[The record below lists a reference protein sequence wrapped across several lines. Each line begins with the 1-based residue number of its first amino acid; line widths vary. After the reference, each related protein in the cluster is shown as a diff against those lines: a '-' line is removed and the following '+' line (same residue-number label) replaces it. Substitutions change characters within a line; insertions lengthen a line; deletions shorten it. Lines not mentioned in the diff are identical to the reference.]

1 MFQHH
6 IIELETP
13 GGPEGEEVAMSLLS
27 LGSSGV
33 ERQLTLVPIQ
43 VSYRG
48 LCVPDLRLSRAG
60 SWAGLKGPVQGSWV
74 GQRQKKAARN

>member
-1 MFQHH
+1 
-6 IIELETP
+6 
-13 GGPEGEEVAMSLLS
+13 MSLPS

-33 ERQLTLVPIQ
+33 ERQLMLVPIQ

-60 SWAGLKGPVQGSWV
+60 SWARLKGPV
-74 GQRQKKAARN
+74 